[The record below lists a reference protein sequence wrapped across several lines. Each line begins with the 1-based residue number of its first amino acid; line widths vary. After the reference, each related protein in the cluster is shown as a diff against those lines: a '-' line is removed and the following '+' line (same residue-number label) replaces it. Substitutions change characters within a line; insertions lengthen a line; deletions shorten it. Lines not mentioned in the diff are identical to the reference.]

1 MDDPI
6 SIKTTSS
13 ITLEVK
19 NMQGYMSFGIASK
32 SIVLKNEGFD
42 YSNNRLD
49 HGLVGLTSD

>member
-1 MDDPI
+1 MDPI
-6 SIKTTSS
+6 SIKTTS

-49 HGLVGLTSD
+49 HGLIGLTSD

>member
-1 MDDPI
+1 MDPI
-6 SIKTTSS
+6 SSIKTTS

-32 SIVLKNEGFD
+32 SIVSKNEGFD

-49 HGLVGLTSD
+49 HGLFGLTSD